1 MISTIRPQ
9 TIEESEERFRHSLP
23 ADKCNRKLDLWKMI
37 KDSVG
42 KDFSKI
48 TMPIVLNEPL
58 SAVQRVCEDLEAS
71 YLLTVW
77 SSRA

>member
-1 MISTIRPQ
+1 
-9 TIEESEERFRHSLP
+9 
-23 ADKCNRKLDLWKMI
+23 MI

-77 SSRA
+77 GSRA